1 MTTHLTLRKTRRQHD
16 YPSTLHYRDDYT
28 YDTSSKGMFQGDKMT
43 KQERAEYFD
52 QEAEKLEKAGL
63 FTAAKVYRERAAE
76 LRKQIH
82 NIEVVEAR

>member
-1 MTTHLTLRKTRRQHD
+1 
-16 YPSTLHYRDDYT
+16 
-28 YDTSSKGMFQGDKMT
+28 MT